1 MSTDT
6 SDRERLARTRGA
18 SIPHTMWLALGF
30 MCTGASLQLISMFY
44 ALSLVDSINQE
55 VRARQYVRLGPRP
68 AQSNYDAIDN
78 AVETGT
84 TIGVGLIVSFCLAAA
99 GLWMFMAYANA
110 RGFRWA
116 RVMATI
122 IGVVGLVFGL
132 TSLAADGRPVTEV
145 LNVLLV
151 AVELAVLLLLWLP
164 GSNAYYRCVSAT
176 K

>member
-6 SDRERLARTRGA
+6 GDKERLSRTRGA
-18 SIPHTMWLALGF
+18 SIPHTLWLAVGF
-30 MCTGASLQLISMFY
+30 MCTGASLQLIGMFY
-44 ALSLVDSINQE
+44 ALSLVESINEE
-55 VRARQYVRLGPRP
+55 VRARQYVRLGPQP
-68 AQSNYDAIDN
+68 ARSDFDAIDN

-84 TIGVGLIVSFCLAAA
+84 SIGAGLIVSFCLAAA
-99 GLWMFMAYANA
+99 GLWLFMAYANA
-110 RGFRWA
+110 RGFGWA
-116 RVMATI
+116 RVIATI

-132 TSLAADGRPVTEV
+132 MSLTADDRPVAEV

-164 GSNAYYRCVSAT
+164 GSNAYYRRVSAT